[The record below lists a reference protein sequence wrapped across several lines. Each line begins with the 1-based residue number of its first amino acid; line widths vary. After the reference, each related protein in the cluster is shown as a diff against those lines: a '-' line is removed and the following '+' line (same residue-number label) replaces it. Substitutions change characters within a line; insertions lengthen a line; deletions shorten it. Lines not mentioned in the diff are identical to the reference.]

1 MEFKNNARSRREQRK
16 SSRMARFF
24 RRLRKSQ
31 CGGIVEYII
40 IVAIMAI
47 FAIMALAFLNKTVHY
62 RFVWVADCL
71 RIGKTAAD
79 AKYQQAINGVQELP
93 PDITID

>member
-1 MEFKNNARSRREQRK
+1 MEFRNKARSRREQKK

-24 RRLRKSQ
+24 RRMRKSQ

-47 FAIMALAFLNKTVHY
+47 FAIMSLAFLNKTVHY
-62 RFVWVADCL
+62 RIIWVADCL
-71 RIGKTAAD
+71 RVGKTQAD
-79 AKYQQAINGVQELP
+79 INYQNNINGVTEP
-93 PDITID
+93 PVDTQVD